1 MDDQAF
7 AELSA
12 EILRLHRH
20 GAYDRA
26 LALATREGDH
36 YPAWGG
42 RVAFWRAC
50 LATRLGN
57 VALAV
62 AVLDEALA
70 RGYWFP

>member
-26 LALATREGDH
+26 LELVCDQ
-36 YPAWGG
+36 
-42 RVAFWRAC
+42 
-50 LATRLGN
+50 
-57 VALAV
+57 
-62 AVLDEALA
+62 
-70 RGYWFP
+70 FPK